1 MWYLPHSIQRYLQY
15 DRLQAMGMAHFD
27 CWASRFGETVT
38 SLELAPEGTGYRART
53 RFAKFFNL
61 PELMQMFKEI
71 ADIKTADQLNLPV
84 PEVEYHTIVSHP
96 TEHQKAMVKELS
108 KRAERIHNGIDSRID
123 NMLKITSDGRKL
135 GLDQRLINPMLPD
148 EPGTKV
154 NMCVANVLQ
163 QWRDGDADKLTQ
175 LIFCDVSTPTGKQT
189 NPDTNSPF
197 TNIYDDIRQK
207 LIAGGMAPEQI
218 AFIHSANSDVQKK
231 ELFAKV
237 RSGQVRVLI
246 GSTQKMGAGTNIQN
260 RLIALHDVDCPWKP
274 RDLAQRAGRIVRRGN
289 ENPKVH
295 IYRYVT
301 ESTFDSYLWQTIESK
316 QKFISQIMTSKSPV
330 RSCEDVD
337 ETVLSF
343 AEIKALCAGDPKIR
357 ERMDLDLEVS
367 RLKIMKADHQ
377 SKQYRMEDD
386 VLKHYPEQIKETQ
399 SYIKGMDADIQTLKQ
414 NVHSDGGFSGMVING
429 FTYSD
434 KEKAGTALIDA
445 CKDISSADPVE
456 IGSYLGFKM
465 SVKFSG
471 FVHKLAL
478 KGVVSYQVELGDDVF
493 GNITRINNAL
503 GKIED
508 QLGAHKVKLDNLQ
521 QQMDA
526 AQAEINKPFQYEAE
540 LKEKSARLA
549 ELDAL
554 LNISGK
560 QQETA

>member
-1 MWYLPHSIQRYLQY
+1 M
-15 DRLQAMGMAHFD
+15 
-27 CWASRFGETVT
+27 
-38 SLELAPEGTGYRART
+38 
-53 RFAKFFNL
+53 
-61 PELMQMFKEI
+61 
-71 ADIKTADQLNLPV
+71 
-84 PEVEYHTIVSHP
+84 
-96 TEHQKAMVKELS
+96 
-108 KRAERIHNGIDSRID
+108 
-123 NMLKITSDGRKL
+123 
-135 GLDQRLINPMLPD
+135 
-148 EPGTKV
+148 
-154 NMCVANVLQ
+154 
-163 QWRDGDADKLTQ
+163 
-175 LIFCDVSTPTGKQT
+175 
-189 NPDTNSPF
+189 
-197 TNIYDDIRQK
+197 
-207 LIAGGMAPEQI
+207 
-218 AFIHSANSDVQKK
+218 
-231 ELFAKV
+231 
-237 RSGQVRVLI
+237 
-246 GSTQKMGAGTNIQN
+246 
-260 RLIALHDVDCPWKP
+260 
-274 RDLAQRAGRIVRRGN
+274 
-289 ENPKVH
+289 
-295 IYRYVT
+295 T

-343 AEIKALCAGDPKIR
+343 AEIKALCAGDPRIK

-386 VLKHYPEQIKETQ
+386 VLKHYPEQIKEAQ
-399 SYIKGMDADIQTLKQ
+399 GFIEGIQKDIQTLKK
-414 NVHSDGGFSGMVING
+414 NVRTDGVFSGMVVNDV
-429 FTYSD
+429 TYTD

-445 CKDISSADPVE
+445 CKDITSADPVE

-503 GKIED
+503 GKIDE

-526 AQAEINKPFQYEAE
+526 AKAEINKPFQYEDE
-540 LKEKSARLA
+540 LAQKSARLA